1 MLKAWHAWLDLR
13 TDLPGDN
20 AHLAS
25 EIYPWGVL
33 IAAPCNIPLCSL
45 MPVIVQWLRCQGRWP
60 VRQRRIPLA

>member
-25 EIYPWGVL
+25 ETYPWGVSTVV
-33 IAAPCNIPLCSL
+33 PCNTPLSSFT
-45 MPVIVQWLRCQGRWP
+45 PVRMQWLRC
-60 VRQRRIPLA
+60 